1 MQQASEQAD
10 PATFNADLECRAVV
24 YTQGSPWLASP
35 MPGVWRKRLERDA
48 GEPER
53 VTTVVR
59 YEAGSRFRPHP
70 HPGGEE
76 FLVLEGTFSDERGD
90 YPAGTYVRNPPGS
103 VHAPFSEPGCTIL
116 VKLEQFEPGD
126 GERVVVDTCARAWQ
140 PGLVEGLSVQPLHA
154 FGPEQVA
161 LVRWAPGTV
170 FHRHVHP
177 GGEEIYVLE
186 GVFSD
191 EEGDYPAG
199 TWLRNPA
206 WSAHAPFSREG
217 CLIYVKVGHLPRA
230 DPSGAPDSADRLHGS

>member
-1 MQQASEQAD
+1 MQQSGDPSDKD
-10 PATFNADLECRAVV
+10 PATLNADLSRRAVV
-24 YTQGSPWLASP
+24 NTGGSRWLASP

-76 FLVLEGTFSDERGD
+76 FLVLEGTFSDEHGH
-90 YPAGTYVRNPPGS
+90 YPAGTYVRNPPAS
-103 VHAPFSEPGCTIL
+103 VHAPSSEAGCTIL

-126 GERVVVDTCARAWQ
+126 GARVVVDSRAAPWS
-140 PGLVEGLSVQPLHA
+140 PGLVEGLEVLPLHQ
-154 FGPEQVA
+154 FGPEHVA
-161 LVRWAPGTV
+161 LVRWAPGTT
-170 FHRHVHP
+170 FHSHVHP

-206 WSAHAPFSREG
+206 YSRHTPFSREG
-217 CLIYVKVGHLPRA
+217 CLIYVKVGHLP
-230 DPSGAPDSADRLHGS
+230 GAAAHPR